1 VGTNSVWKRPL
12 REVIPGRYYPLFLAC
27 VFAVTLVLTYIVLQP
42 INHDDWIR
50 TVQQIRYLWRGENP
64 YCDPYC
70 EGLTVDPDLALHGAY
85 PGTIPYSPWY
95 MFFFGVLY
103 YATAR
108 LVVALNVAFWC
119 VIILDSGRLP
129 ALALVLH
136 PTFLMLWA
144 SANIDFLINGVGL
157 WLILRGSRGW
167 RRGMALMLIA
177 IKPQVLPLVLV
188 LEGVRTLWERDWEA
202 VVTMTVMASI
212 SIALYPTWLTETL
225 RTYFGALDGSG
236 VATETRTLSGYSFSV
251 FGAWGVLPAAAITA
265 VVLVLMRR
273 RLTEWRAL
281 TVLLGL
287 VWTPYVNPYSFAMV
301 LLLFRKE
308 SAWRVAVYLALSIAM
323 LPVLFAEFHQYER
336 YGTLVFLLLAAALTT
351 PDHDQT
357 EEAIAA
363 RHDVPIIP
371 PAARL
376 ARIAAGE
383 PVS

>member
-1 VGTNSVWKRPL
+1 MKPLLQRPL
-12 REVIPGRYYPLFLAC
+12 REVIPGRYYPLFLAL
-27 VFAVTLVLTYIVLQP
+27 VFIVTLTVTYLVLQP
-42 INHDDWIR
+42 INHDDWVR

-70 EGLTVDPDLALHGAY
+70 DGLTIDSDLAVYGAY
-85 PGTIPYSPWY
+85 PGAIPYSPWY

-108 LVVALNVAFWC
+108 LVVALNVAFWS

-129 ALALVLH
+129 ALVLVLH

-188 LEGVRTLWERDWEA
+188 LEGARTLWERDWRA
-202 VVTMTVMASI
+202 IATMASI
-212 SIALYPTWLTETL
+212 AAISILLYPTWLTETL

-236 VATETRTLSGYSFSV
+236 VVTETRTLSGYSFSV
-251 FGAWGVLPAAAITA
+251 YGAWGVLPAAAVSA
-265 VVLVLMRR
+265 AVLVLMRR
-273 RLTEWRAL
+273 RLTEWRAMA
-281 TVLLGL
+281 VLLGL
-287 VWTPYVNPYSFAMV
+287 VWTPYVNPYSFALL

-308 SAWRVAVYLALSIAM
+308 SAWRVGVYLALSIAT

-336 YGTLVFLLLAAALTT
+336 YGTLAFLVLAAALTT
-351 PDHDQT
+351 PDRDQT

-363 RHDVPIIP
+363 RHDVPIMP

-376 ARIAAGE
+376 ARVAARD
-383 PVS
+383 PAF